1 MATAASLEAR
11 LKTLYASLP
20 GPTRQ
25 VPRYLQV
32 LQWIHFA
39 EQYQAAAEHLST
51 RTVPLFDPWFQLV
64 GHALECSLKAYLVAV
79 GVTVR
84 KEHDLVRLTDLA
96 RGSGLNIH
104 EHDIA
109 MLVHMNHVYSRDLR
123 SSSRFNSRYPTE
135 EMEHTGGSV
144 PSQKRLTSIVSHF
157 CAQASSENE
166 LRNAPSLTTNSA
178 APK

>member
-11 LKTLYASLP
+11 LKASYASLP

-32 LQWIHFA
+32 LQWTYFA
-39 EQYQAAAEHLST
+39 EQYLAAAEHLST
-51 RTVPLFDPWFQLV
+51 LTVPLLDPWFQLV
-64 GHALECSLKAYLVAV
+64 GHALECSLKAYLAAV
-79 GVTVR
+79 GTKFG

-96 RGSGLNIH
+96 RNSGLNIH

-109 MLVHMNHVYSRDLR
+109 MLLHVNHAYSRDLR
-123 SSSRFNSRYPTE
+123 SGSRFKSRYPTE
-135 EMEHTGGSV
+135 EMEHRGGSV
-144 PSQKRLTSIVSHF
+144 PSQERLASIVSHT
-157 CAQASSENE
+157 CSQASNENE
-166 LRNAPSLTTNSA
+166 LRNAPRLNTKAA